1 MKETINTNSFIR
13 AFEDYDRRDQF
24 TENGLIALFDYI
36 EDIEDDCGEEI
47 ELDVIALC
55 CEFSE
60 YDNLEEFWNDYSKEE
75 YPDLDTLRDYTQL
88 IEVGQ
93 EGGFIIQS
101 F

>member
-75 YPDLDTLRDYTQL
+75 YTDLDTLRDYTQL